1 MDTTTTASLILPH
14 RASSTLA
21 LAGRVANQHATAH
34 LFADYRS
41 RKAPNTLRR
50 QDATLALFTRYLAA
64 AGIPNA
70 PAPTRLAADPA
81 AWRGTSWGLVAG
93 FAAWLLGQGYAI
105 GSINGSLSTVKTY
118 ARLAMQAGALDRG
131 EYVAIRAVQGYS
143 RTEGKRVDAARG
155 TARVGLKKAEAVVI
169 THEQATALKRRPDT
183 PQGRRDA
190 LLMCLLLDHGLRAG
204 EVSRLQVTDLDL
216 PAGELRFYR
225 PKVDKNQTHWLTAD
239 ALRAARAYVEAGD
252 APAAGPLLRGSRKG
266 GELDAAGMSERAISA
281 RVRELG
287 EAIGI
292 VGLSAHDLRHAW
304 ATRAARNGTP
314 LDRLQEAGGWSSPA
328 MPMRYVEAA
337 RVANEGVRV

>member
-1 MDTTTTASLILPH
+1 MKAATALVPAPTDPSAGLE
-14 RASSTLA
+14 
-21 LAGRVANQHATAH
+21 LAGHVANQHAAAH

-41 RKAPNTLRR
+41 RKAANTLRR
-50 QDATLALFTRYLAA
+50 QDASLALFARYLAA
-64 AGIPNA
+64 AGLPDA
-70 PAPTRLAADPA
+70 PAPGRLAADPA
-81 AWRGTSWGLVAG
+81 AWRGTTWGLVAG

-118 ARLAMQAGALDRG
+118 ARLAMQAGSLDRG
-131 EYVAIRAVQGYS
+131 EYVAIRAVQSYS

-155 TARVGLKKAEAVVI
+155 TARVGLKKAESVVI
-169 THEQATALKRRPDT
+169 THEQASALKRRPDT

-204 EVSRLQVTDLDL
+204 EVSRLEVVDLDL
-216 PAGELRFYR
+216 GAGELRFYR
-225 PKVDKNQTHWLTAD
+225 PKVDKNQTHRLTAD
-239 ALRAARAYVEAGD
+239 ALAAARAYVGAGD

-266 GELDAAGMSERAISA
+266 GGLDAAGMSERAISA

-287 EAIGI
+287 EGIGV

-328 MPMRYVEAA
+328 MPLRYVETA